1 MDISSLKPLTILLV
15 EDDDGDARA
24 VRRAFQKAK
33 IVNPI
38 LRALDGIEALDMLKG
53 VNGQS
58 KPQAPYVLL
67 VDLNLPRMNGM
78 QLVQAMRQDQEL
90 HRCVVFILTTSK
102 SEEDMAAAY
111 QLNVA
116 GYVVKQ
122 TAGDDFLGL
131 VSLMDSYARIVELS
145 SS

>member
-1 MDISSLKPLTILLV
+1 
-15 EDDDGDARA
+15 
-24 VRRAFQKAK
+24 
-33 IVNPI
+33 
-38 LRALDGIEALDMLKG
+38 
-53 VNGQS
+53 
-58 KPQAPYVLL
+58 
-67 VDLNLPRMNGM
+67 MNGM

-116 GYVVKQ
+116 GYIVKQ

>member
-53 VNGQS
+53 VNGQP
-58 KPQAPYVLL
+58 KPHAPYVLL